1 MMGDGLLMAIRRRLY
16 RHRVKGRRRNKLPF
30 SPFLLTVLLGIVMAA
45 GFISFLEL
53 RLRPVVEELAIHQVN
68 NRVTADIN
76 TALGSMEAEYD
87 SLVNIQRDADD
98 RIMAI
103 TSDMASINELRSQ
116 VVEKVLGTISAIDVH
131 DLGVPLGSLFD
142 LDLIWAKGPEIQVHS
157 LVAGTVS
164 ARVSSEFT
172 SSGINQ
178 TLHRIVLDVE
188 VPLTVLLPGIVVK
201 TQADASVCVAETV
214 IVGRVPETYF
224 SLDGRNA
231 LP

>member
-1 MMGDGLLMAIRRRLY
+1 MGDGIFLVLRRRM
-16 RHRVKGRRRNKLPF
+16 HRRSNTARRRSSLPCNPLF
-30 SPFLLTVLLGIVMAA
+30 LTVLLGVAMAA
-45 GFISFLEL
+45 LLISFLEL

-76 TALGSMEAEYD
+76 AVLNGMEAEYN
-87 SLVNIQRDADD
+87 SLVNIQRDQEGQ
-98 RIMAI
+98 ITAI
-103 TSDMASINELRSQ
+103 TSDMAGINEFRSR
-116 VVEKVLGTISAIDVH
+116 VVDKVLQTINAIDVH

-142 LDLIWAKGPEIQVHS
+142 LDLVWAKGPEIQVHS

-164 ARVSSEFT
+164 AQMSSEFT

-178 TLHRIVLDVE
+178 TLHRIVLNVE

-201 TQADASVCVAETV
+201 TQAVTSVCVAETV

-224 SLDGRNA
+224 SLSGHNG

>member
-1 MMGDGLLMAIRRRLY
+1 MGDGLWMAIRRRMH
-16 RHRVKGRRRNKLPF
+16 RHRGRARKQSTLPC
-30 SPFLLTVLLGIVMAA
+30 SPFLLMVLLGIAMAA
-45 GFISFLEL
+45 AFISFLEL
-53 RLRPVVEELAIHQVN
+53 RLRPVVEELAVHQVN

-76 TALGSMEAEYD
+76 AVLGGMEAEYN
-87 SLVNIQRDADD
+87 SLVNIQRDQDGQ
-98 RIMAI
+98 IIAI
-103 TSDMASINELRSQ
+103 TSDMASINEFRGR
-116 VVEKVLGTISAIDVH
+116 VVTKVLETISAIDVH

-142 LDLIWAKGPEIQVHS
+142 LDLVWAKGPEIQVHS

-164 ARVSSEFT
+164 AQMGSEFT

-178 TLHRIVLDVE
+178 TLHRIVLNVE

-201 TQADASVCVAETV
+201 TQPNASVCVAETV

-224 SLDGRNA
+224 SLGGHDA

>member
-1 MMGDGLLMAIRRRLY
+1 MGDGIFLVLCRRMYRRSNTARRRS
-16 RHRVKGRRRNKLPF
+16 GLPCNPLF
-30 SPFLLTVLLGIVMAA
+30 LTVLLGVAMAA
-45 GFISFLEL
+45 LLISFLEL

-76 TALGSMEAEYD
+76 AVLSGMEAEYN
-87 SLVNIQRDADD
+87 SLVNIQRDQEGQITAV
-98 RIMAI
+98 
-103 TSDMASINELRSQ
+103 TSDMAGINEFRSR
-116 VVEKVLGTISAIDVH
+116 VVDKVLQTINAIDVH

-142 LDLIWAKGPEIQVHS
+142 LDLVWAKGPEIQVHS
-157 LVAGTVS
+157 LVVGTVS
-164 ARVSSEFT
+164 AQMSSEFT

-178 TLHRIVLDVE
+178 TLHRIVLNVE

-201 TQADASVCVAETV
+201 TQSAASVCVAETV

-224 SLDGRNA
+224 SLGGHSA

>member
-1 MMGDGLLMAIRRRLY
+1 MGDGLLMAVRRRLY
-16 RHRVKGRRRNKLPF
+16 RHRVRAHRGTKLPF
-30 SPFLLTVLLGIVMAA
+30 SPLLLTVLLGIAMATA
-45 GFISFLEL
+45 FISFLEL

-76 TALGSMEAEYD
+76 GALSGMEAEYD
-87 SLVNIQRDADD
+87 RLVNIQRDDTGQ
-98 RIMAI
+98 IMAI
-103 TSDMASINELRSQ
+103 TSDMASINELRGQ
-116 VVEKVLGTISAIDVH
+116 VVDKVLGTISAIDVH

-142 LDLIWAKGPEIQVHS
+142 LDLVWAKGPEIQVHS

-164 ARVSSEFT
+164 AQMSSEFT

-178 TLHRIVLDVE
+178 TLHRIVLNVE

-201 TQADASVCVAETV
+201 TEVAAAVCVAETV
-214 IVGRVPETYF
+214 IVGRVPETYL
-224 SLDGRNA
+224 SLGGQDA